1 MSDNLDIISKIFQV
15 KELAELAPKLFIT
28 IKNLGF
34 RTVRVVMIE
43 GGNKTLQFMV
53 ERTDFTEITVKEC
66 AKLSRVISEILD
78 EKDLIKGDYFI
89 EVSSPGIERPLI
101 EYIDF
106 TRFTGNKVKISLLEK
121 VNNKI
126 KFNACIKQCNGSDMI
141 TFIDNKDKEVIDVP
155 FSLINKARLIFDYS
169 ETKLERK

>member
-1 MSDNLDIISKIFQV
+1 MSNNLDVISKIFQV
-15 KELAELAPKLFIT
+15 KEIAELAPKLSIA

-34 RTVRVVMIE
+34 RTVRVIMIE
-43 GGNKTLQFMV
+43 GTNNTLQFMI
-53 ERTDFTEITVKEC
+53 ERSDFTDITVKEC
-66 AKLSRVISEILD
+66 AKLSKVISEILD
-78 EKDLIKGDYFI
+78 EKDLIKEDYSL

-106 TRFTGNKVKISLLEK
+106 TRFIGNKVKINLLEK

-141 TFIDNKDKEVIDVP
+141 TFIDNKDEEVIHVP

-169 ETKLERK
+169 

>member
-1 MSDNLDIISKIFQV
+1 MSNNLDVISKIFLV
-15 KELAELAPKLFIT
+15 KEIEELAPKLFIT

-34 RTVRVVMIE
+34 RTVRVIMIE
-43 GGNKTLQFMV
+43 GTNNTLQFMI
-53 ERTDFTEITVKEC
+53 ERSDFTDITVKEC
-66 AKLSRVISEILD
+66 AKLSKVISEILD
-78 EKDLIKGDYFI
+78 EKDLIKEDYSL
-89 EVSSPGIERPLI
+89 EVSTPGIERPLI

-106 TRFTGNKVKISLLEK
+106 TRFIGNKVKINLLEK

-141 TFIDNKDKEVIDVP
+141 TFIDNKDEEVIHVP

-169 ETKLERK
+169 

>member
-1 MSDNLDIISKIFQV
+1 MSNNLDVISKIFQV
-15 KELAELAPKLFIT
+15 NELAELAPKLFIT

-34 RTVRVVMIE
+34 RTVRVIMIKE
-43 GGNKTLQFMV
+43 SNNTLQFMI
-53 ERTDFTEITVKEC
+53 ERSDFTDITIKEC
-66 AKLSRVISEILD
+66 AKLSKVISEILD
-78 EKDLIKGDYFI
+78 EKDLIKEDYFL

-106 TRFTGNKVKISLLEK
+106 TRFTGNKVKINLLEK

-126 KFNACIKQCNGSDMI
+126 KFNACIKQCNGTDMI
-141 TFIDNKDKEVIDVP
+141 TFIDNKDEEVIHVP

-169 ETKLERK
+169 

>member
-1 MSDNLDIISKIFQV
+1 MSNNLDVISKIFQV
-15 KELAELAPKLFIT
+15 KELMELAPKLFIA
-28 IKNLGF
+28 IKNWGF
-34 RTVRVVMIE
+34 RTVRVIMIE
-43 GGNKTLQFMV
+43 GTNNTLQFMI
-53 ERTDFTEITVKEC
+53 ERSNFTDITVKEC
-66 AKLSRVISEILD
+66 AKLSKVISEILD
-78 EKDLIKGDYFI
+78 EKDLIKEDYFL

-106 TRFTGNKVKISLLEK
+106 TRFTGNNVKINLLEK

-141 TFIDNKDKEVIDVP
+141 TFIDNKDEEVINVP

-169 ETKLERK
+169 

>member
-1 MSDNLDIISKIFQV
+1 MSNNLDVISKIFQV
-15 KELAELAPKLFIT
+15 KEIAELAPKLSIA

-34 RTVRVVMIE
+34 RTVRVIMIE
-43 GGNKTLQFMV
+43 GTNNTLQFMI
-53 ERTDFTEITVKEC
+53 ERSDFTDITVKEC
-66 AKLSRVISEILD
+66 AKLSKVISEILD
-78 EKDLIKGDYFI
+78 EKDLIKEDYFL

-106 TRFTGNKVKISLLEK
+106 TRFTGNNVKINLLEK

-126 KFNACIKQCNGSDMI
+126 KFNACIKQCNGTDMI
-141 TFIDNKDKEVIDVP
+141 TFIDNKDEEVIHVP

-169 ETKLERK
+169 

>member
-1 MSDNLDIISKIFQV
+1 MSNNLDIISKIFQV

-34 RTVRVVMIE
+34 RTVRVIMIE
-43 GGNKTLQFMV
+43 GTNNTLQFMI
-53 ERTDFTEITVKEC
+53 ERSDFTDITIKEC
-66 AKLSRVISEILD
+66 TKLSKVKSEILE
-78 EKDLIKGDYFI
+78 EKDFIKEDYSL

-101 EYIDF
+101 EYVDF
-106 TRFTGNKVKISLLEK
+106 TRFTGNKVKINLLEK

-126 KFNACIKQCNGSDMI
+126 KFNACIKQCNGTDMI
-141 TFIDNKDKEVIDVP
+141 TFIDNKDEEVMDVP

-169 ETKLERK
+169 

>member
-1 MSDNLDIISKIFQV
+1 MNNNLDMISKVFQV

-34 RTVRVVMIE
+34 RTVRVIMTE
-43 GGNKTLQFMV
+43 GTNNTLQFMI
-53 ERTDFTEITVKEC
+53 ERSDFTDITIKEC
-66 AKLSRVISEILD
+66 AKLSKVISEILD
-78 EKDLIKGDYFI
+78 EKDLIKEDYFL

-106 TRFTGNKVKISLLEK
+106 TRFTGNKVKINLLEK

-126 KFNACIKQCNGSDMI
+126 KFNASIKQCNGSDMI
-141 TFIDNKDKEVIDVP
+141 TFIDNKDEEVIHVP

-169 ETKLERK
+169 

>member
-1 MSDNLDIISKIFQV
+1 MSNNLDVISKIFQV
-15 KELAELAPKLFIT
+15 KEIMELAPKLFIA

-34 RTVRVVMIE
+34 RTVRVIMIE
-43 GGNKTLQFMV
+43 GTNNTLQFMI
-53 ERTDFTEITVKEC
+53 ERSDFTDITIKEC
-66 AKLSRVISEILD
+66 VKLSKVISEILD
-78 EKDLIKGDYFI
+78 EKDLIKEDYFL

-106 TRFTGNKVKISLLEK
+106 TRFIGNKVKINLLEK

-126 KFNACIKQCNGSDMI
+126 KFNASIKQCNGSDMI
-141 TFIDNKDKEVIDVP
+141 TFIDNKDEEVIHVP

-169 ETKLERK
+169 

>member
-1 MSDNLDIISKIFQV
+1 MSNNLDIISKIFQV

-34 RTVRVVMIE
+34 RTVRVIMTE
-43 GGNKTLQFMV
+43 GTNNTLQFMI
-53 ERTDFTEITVKEC
+53 ERSDFTDITIKEC
-66 AKLSRVISEILD
+66 AKLSKVISEILD
-78 EKDLIKGDYFI
+78 EKDLIKEDYFL

-106 TRFTGNKVKISLLEK
+106 TRFTGNKVKINLLEK

-126 KFNACIKQCNGSDMI
+126 KFNASIKQCNGSDMI
-141 TFIDNKDKEVIDVP
+141 TFIDNKDEEVIHVP

-169 ETKLERK
+169 

>member
-1 MSDNLDIISKIFQV
+1 MSNNLDVISKIFQV
-15 KELAELAPKLFIT
+15 KELVELAPKLFKT

-34 RTVRVVMIE
+34 RTVRVIMIE
-43 GGNKTLQFMV
+43 GTNNTLQFMI
-53 ERTDFTEITVKEC
+53 ERSDFTDITIKEC
-66 AKLSRVISEILD
+66 AKLSKVISEILD
-78 EKDLIKGDYFI
+78 EKDLIKEDYFL

-106 TRFTGNKVKISLLEK
+106 TRFTGNNVKINLLEK

-141 TFIDNKDKEVIDVP
+141 TFIDNKDEEVIHVP

-169 ETKLERK
+169 

>member
-1 MSDNLDIISKIFQV
+1 MSNNLDVISKIFQV

-34 RTVRVVMIE
+34 RTVRVIMTE
-43 GGNKTLQFMV
+43 GTNNTLQFMI
-53 ERTDFTEITVKEC
+53 ERSNFTDITVKEC
-66 AKLSRVISEILD
+66 AKLSKVISEILD
-78 EKDLIKGDYFI
+78 EKDLIKEDYFL

-106 TRFTGNKVKISLLEK
+106 TRFTGNNVKINLLEK

-141 TFIDNKDKEVIDVP
+141 TFIDNKDEEVIHVP

-169 ETKLERK
+169 

>member
-1 MSDNLDIISKIFQV
+1 MSNNLDVISKIFQV
-15 KELAELAPKLFIT
+15 KEIEELAPKLFIT

-34 RTVRVVMIE
+34 RTVRVIMIE
-43 GGNKTLQFMV
+43 GTNNTLQFMI
-53 ERTDFTEITVKEC
+53 ERSDFTDITVKEC
-66 AKLSRVISEILD
+66 AKLSKVISEILD
-78 EKDLIKGDYFI
+78 EKDLIKEDYSL

-106 TRFTGNKVKISLLEK
+106 TRFIGNKVKINLLEK

-141 TFIDNKDKEVIDVP
+141 TFIDNKDEEVIHVP

-169 ETKLERK
+169 

>member
-1 MSDNLDIISKIFQV
+1 MSNNLDVISKIFQV

-34 RTVRVVMIE
+34 RTVRVIMIE
-43 GGNKTLQFMV
+43 ESNNTLQFMI
-53 ERTDFTEITVKEC
+53 ERSNFTDITVKEC
-66 AKLSRVISEILD
+66 AKLSKVISEILD
-78 EKDLIKGDYFI
+78 EKDLIKEDYFL

-106 TRFTGNKVKISLLEK
+106 TRFTGNNVKINLLEK

-141 TFIDNKDKEVIDVP
+141 TFIDNKDEEVIHVP

-169 ETKLERK
+169 

>member
-1 MSDNLDIISKIFQV
+1 MSNNLDVISKIFQV
-15 KELAELAPKLFIT
+15 KEIAELAPKLSIA

-34 RTVRVVMIE
+34 RTVRVIMIE
-43 GGNKTLQFMV
+43 GTNNTLQFMI
-53 ERTDFTEITVKEC
+53 ERSDFTDITVKEC
-66 AKLSRVISEILD
+66 AKLSKVISEILD
-78 EKDLIKGDYFI
+78 EKDLIKEDYFL

-106 TRFTGNKVKISLLEK
+106 TRFIGNKVKINLLEK

-141 TFIDNKDKEVIDVP
+141 TFIDNKDEEVIHVP

-169 ETKLERK
+169 

>member
-1 MSDNLDIISKIFQV
+1 MSNNLDVISKIFQV
-15 KELAELAPKLFIT
+15 KEIAELAPKLSIA

-34 RTVRVVMIE
+34 RTVRVIMIE
-43 GGNKTLQFMV
+43 GTNNTLQFMI
-53 ERTDFTEITVKEC
+53 ERSNFTDITVKEC
-66 AKLSRVISEILD
+66 AKLSKVISEILD
-78 EKDLIKGDYFI
+78 EKDLIKEDYFL

-106 TRFTGNKVKISLLEK
+106 TRFIGNKVKINLLEK

-141 TFIDNKDKEVIDVP
+141 TFIDNKDEEVIHVP

-169 ETKLERK
+169 